1 MLAEN
6 HLSALEGVGESSP
19 VCYET
24 PTANVQV
31 LWLDV
36 LQSHKAV
43 NACGGRVGSPR
54 DGEGDDGGEA
64 GEGHR
69 LRHWSGRLY
78 DFSNYRF
85 T

>member
-43 NACGGRVGSPR
+43 NACGGRVRCAGG
-54 DGEGDDGGEA
+54 GEGDDGGES
-64 GEGHR
+64 GKGVGHAIR
-69 LRHWSGRLY
+69 
-78 DFSNYRF
+78 FS
-85 T
+85 